1 MRDHLWGLI
10 CVRRARRDTISGEGR
25 MPRCSDGPTPGCLGP
40 WEETTPGCLGG
51 NYPRPVVPQVHVP
64 QVPRYPARNWSM
76 IPKRNQKGSQRH
88 RTFLCQKTSKSSEF
102 ILQNI
107 SRTTSDEGQRFLAK
121 SVSSVKRFLRQRVSN
136 VWVCWGGLLSA
147 RLQIVNERTR
157 RTEQL
162 SPNSRTEQQ
171 RRFDRVVRRCVV
183 LYFSPLCT
191 TVCNYL

>member
-1 MRDHLWGLI
+1 MLWWSYPW
-10 CVRRARRDTISGEGR
+10 V
-25 MPRCSDGPTPGCLGP
+25 PGPM
-40 WEETTPGCLGG
+40 GG
-51 NYPRPVVPQVHVP
+51 NYPRTRVPRVPVPRD
-64 QVPRYPARNWSM
+64 PRYPARNRSL
-76 IPKRNQKGSQRH
+76 IPKRKQKVSQRNKNI
-88 RTFLCQKTSKSSEF
+88 LCQKTSFKLRMYVTRYFSVK
-102 ILQNI
+102 
-107 SRTTSDEGQRFLAK
+107 GQRFLAK

-147 RLQIVNERTR
+147 RLQIVNNRTR